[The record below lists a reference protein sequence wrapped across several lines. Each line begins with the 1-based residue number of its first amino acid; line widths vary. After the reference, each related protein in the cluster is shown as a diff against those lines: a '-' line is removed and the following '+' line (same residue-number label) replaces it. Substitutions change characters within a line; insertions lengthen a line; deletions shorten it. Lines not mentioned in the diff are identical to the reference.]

1 VRFRH
6 KQAAPDG
13 SKPAQDGL
21 VAEEVAQVYP
31 EAVSYDAAGEPD
43 AVQYHKINAMLIT
56 EMQRQQEIA
65 ERKASLA
72 ELKDL
77 IQK

>member
-1 VRFRH
+1 V
-6 KQAAPDG
+6 
-13 SKPAQDGL
+13 QDGL

-43 AVQYHKINAMLIT
+43 AVQYHRINAMLIT
-56 EMQRQQEIA
+56 EVQRQQREIA

-72 ELKDL
+72 ELKGL